1 MDKPLKSVTHGQCDA
16 RPTVTDG
23 PARRFAAVLY
33 INGVR
38 ARYYYRSIA
47 ETHDIDTQSYII
59 IRKYEITGT
68 FREYTQI
75 KKKQCNKKLKELRLK
90 ILI

>member
-1 MDKPLKSVTHGQCDA
+1 MYGGH
-16 RPTVTDG
+16 TDG
-23 PARRFAAVLY
+23 PARCFAAVLY

-38 ARYYYRSIA
+38 ARYYYRSIAYA

-75 KKKQCNKKLKELRLK
+75 KKKQCNKKKPK
-90 ILI
+90 N